1 MNAFF
6 IGVLVALFL
15 VGFIMVRRSD
25 KKEFE
30 RKMDDLTMPCGEIVP
45 EDAEL
50 MDLSD
55 DELNK
60 FSKADINWL
69 INYVGHKMSETC
81 GQEYKDWGEL
91 FTRLSAVKTKNGWHK
106 EPYPVDY

>member
-1 MNAFF
+1 MA
-6 IGVLVALFL
+6 LVVIL
-15 VGFIMVRRSD
+15 VVIFVDSPKDVRDVRQ
-25 KKEFE
+25 KN
-30 RKMDDLTMPCGEIVP
+30 TMPCGEIVP
-45 EDAEL
+45 SDVEL
-50 MDLSD
+50 MGLTDE
-55 DELNK
+55 ELND
-60 FSKADINWL
+60 FGREDINWL